1 MSKAAQLVEQFKA
14 ILSKGETVENEST
27 EIKMASMKL
36 DDGVTVIEAEAFEA
50 GQPVS
55 IKTEDEQMIALPPS
69 QEGKPYILEDGRELI
84 VVEDGII
91 DSIGE
96 PSMEEEPVVEEEV
109 AASDSATATPAT
121 PKKVIEA
128 VTKESHFSS
137 DVDMPES
144 VLLAISE
151 VVKAE
156 LETFKAELK
165 AEQEATELSTQE
177 EVKPIKHN
185 PEAANLSKQEPVKGL
200 TGRLNQLLNK

>member
-1 MSKAAQLVEQFKA
+1 MNKAAQLVAEFKA

-55 IKTEDEQMIALPPS
+55 IKTEDEQLIALPIG
-69 QEGKPYILEDGRELI
+69 EYTLEDGMMLV
-84 VVEDGII
+84 VVEEGMI

-96 PSMEEEPVVEEEV
+96 KQEEEPVVEEEV
-109 AASDSATATPAT
+109 AASEGATSTPAT

-128 VTKESHFSS
+128 VTKESHFSKE
-137 DVDMPES
+137 MPES

-151 VVKAE
+151 VVKSE
-156 LETFKAELK
+156 LEAFKTEFK
-165 AEQEATELSTQE
+165 AEQEKATELSKEE
-177 EVKPIKHN
+177 EVETIKHN
-185 PEAANLSKQEPVKGL
+185 PEATNLSKEKPAKGL
-200 TGRLNQLLNK
+200 INFLNNRK

>member
-1 MSKAAQLVEQFKA
+1 MNKDKTLVEKLKA
-14 ILSKGETVENEST
+14 VLLGETKETAEVT
-27 EIKMASMKL
+27 LASMKL

-55 IKTEDEQMIALPPS
+55 IKTEDEQMIALPVG
-69 QEGKPYILEDGRELI
+69 EYMLEDGMQLI
-84 VVEDGII
+84 VVEEGMI

-96 PSMEEEPVVEEEV
+96 KVEEPVVEEEV

-177 EVKPIKHN
+177 EIKPIKHN

>member
-36 DDGVTVIEAEAFEA
+36 DDGVTVIEAEVFEA

-55 IKTEDEQMIALPPS
+55 IKTEDEQLIALPVG
-69 QEGKPYILEDGRELI
+69 EYTLEDGMMLV
-84 VVEDGII
+84 VVEEGMI

-96 PSMEEEPVVEEEV
+96 KQEEEPVVEEEV
-109 AASDSATATPAT
+109 AASEGAASTPAT

-128 VTKESHFSS
+128 VTKESHFSKE
-137 DVDMPES
+137 MPES

-151 VVKAE
+151 VVKSE
-156 LETFKAELK
+156 LETFKAEFK
-165 AEQEATELSTQE
+165 AEQEKVTELSKEE
-177 EVKPIKHN
+177 EVETIKHN
-185 PEAANLSKQEPVKGL
+185 PEATNLSKEKPAKGL
-200 TGRLNQLLNK
+200 INFLNNRK

>member
-1 MSKAAQLVEQFKA
+1 MNKAAQLVEQFKA

-55 IKTEDEQMIALPPS
+55 IKTEDEQLIALPVG
-69 QEGKPYILEDGRELI
+69 EYILEDGMVLV
-84 VVEDGII
+84 VVEEGMI

-96 PSMEEEPVVEEEV
+96 KQEEEPVVEEEV
-109 AASDSATATPAT
+109 AASEGAASTPAT

-128 VTKESHFSS
+128 VTKESHFSKE
-137 DVDMPES
+137 MPES

-151 VVKAE
+151 VVKSE
-156 LETFKAELK
+156 LETFKAEFK
-165 AEQEATELSTQE
+165 AEQEKATELSKEE
-177 EVKPIKHN
+177 EVETIKHN
-185 PEAANLSKQEPVKGL
+185 PEATNLSKEKPAKGL
-200 TGRLNQLLNK
+200 INFLNNRK

>member
-1 MSKAAQLVEQFKA
+1 MNKDKTLVEKLKA
-14 ILSKGETVENEST
+14 VLLGETKETAEVT
-27 EIKMASMKL
+27 LASMKL

-55 IKTEDEQMIALPPS
+55 IKTEDEQMIALPVG
-69 QEGKPYILEDGRELI
+69 EYMLEDGMQLI
-84 VVEDGII
+84 VVEEGMI

-96 PSMEEEPVVEEEV
+96 KVEEPVVEEEV
-109 AASDSATATPAT
+109 AASEGAESTPAT

-137 DVDMPES
+137 AVDMPES